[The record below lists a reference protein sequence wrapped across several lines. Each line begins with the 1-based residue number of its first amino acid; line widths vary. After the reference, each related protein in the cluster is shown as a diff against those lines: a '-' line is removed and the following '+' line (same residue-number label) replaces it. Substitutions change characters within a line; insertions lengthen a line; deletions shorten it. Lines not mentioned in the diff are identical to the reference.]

1 MIKKHM
7 PVLVVCLLIVLVS
20 LIGGAVYGINKL
32 IPTSKQMDLTE
43 YYGQN
48 ADGEASLVAGTQKLE
63 QKALISGDEVY
74 IPLDVVNGYLNQ
86 RYYWDSAN
94 KKILYATPT
103 SLTEEAASD
112 QPGGNVF
119 IYI

>member
-63 QKALISGDEVY
+63 QKALISGDEV
-74 IPLDVVNGYLNQ
+74 
-86 RYYWDSAN
+86 
-94 KKILYATPT
+94 
-103 SLTEEAASD
+103 
-112 QPGGNVF
+112 
-119 IYI
+119 

>member
-1 MIKKHM
+1 M

-48 ADGEASLVAGTQKLE
+48 ADGEASLD
-63 QKALISGDEVY
+63 I
-74 IPLDVVNGYLNQ
+74 
-86 RYYWDSAN
+86 
-94 KKILYATPT
+94 
-103 SLTEEAASD
+103 
-112 QPGGNVF
+112 
-119 IYI
+119 

>member
-63 QKALISGDEVY
+63 QKALKRSCMRHQPVLQRRQHRISLAETYG
-74 IPLDVVNGYLNQ
+74 
-86 RYYWDSAN
+86 
-94 KKILYATPT
+94 
-103 SLTEEAASD
+103 
-112 QPGGNVF
+112 
-119 IYI
+119 

>member
-1 MIKKHM
+1 M

-48 ADGEASLVAGTQKLE
+48 ADGEASLVAG
-63 QKALISGDEVY
+63 SG
-74 IPLDVVNGYLNQ
+74 N
-86 RYYWDSAN
+86 
-94 KKILYATPT
+94 
-103 SLTEEAASD
+103 
-112 QPGGNVF
+112 
-119 IYI
+119 

>member
-1 MIKKHM
+1 M

-63 QKALISGDEVY
+63 QKALISGDLY
-74 IPLDVVNGYLNQ
+74 
-86 RYYWDSAN
+86 SAGCG
-94 KKILYATPT
+94 KWISESEIL
-103 SLTEEAASD
+103 LG
-112 QPGGNVF
+112 QCK
-119 IYI
+119 

>member
-1 MIKKHM
+1 M

-103 SLTEEAASD
+103 VLQRRQHRISLAETY
-112 QPGGNVF
+112 G
-119 IYI
+119 